1 MSGQGQHS
9 AASFP
14 EAADAFGS
22 GGGDKMSQQQQPQ
35 PPPQSAGGLNDLLGL
50 GRMKFNA
57 EVDSRFAVPMSNML

>member
-35 PPPQSAGGLNDLLGL
+35 SPPQSAGGLNDLLGL
-50 GRMKFNA
+50 GRKKLNA